1 MKTIDFAIFFDM
13 DGTLFNTE
21 KILAGALNKTFD
33 YLRKEGEWGGE
44 PPYEECKKL
53 LGSTLEE
60 LWSKLLPK
68 SSEAVRKEA
77 DRLFLEGMMEEIS
90 LGKGE
95 IFPGVIETL
104 KKIKEMG
111 IPIFVASN
119 GLDGYIQ
126 TINEYYGLHEY
137 FTDFYSSGRFKCSSK
152 IELVL
157 KLLEDYKIKNAIMIG
172 DRKSDIEAAIKNNI
186 LSIGCDF
193 GFANPDELKGASYH
207 VKDFK
212 EILPIVKKYLQNSI
226 ESSKF
231 TTYI

>member
-33 YLRKEGEWGGE
+33 YLRKEGEWEGE

-68 SSEAVRKEA
+68 SSGAVRKEA
-77 DRLFLEGMMEEIS
+77 DRLFLEGMMEEIGS
-90 LGKGE
+90 GKGE

-104 KKIKEMG
+104 KEIKGMG
-111 IPIFVASN
+111 IPAFVASN

-126 TINEYYGLHEY
+126 TINKYYGLHEY

-152 IELVL
+152 VELVS
-157 KLLEDYKIKNAIMIG
+157 KLLEDYKIKTAIMVG

-186 LSIGCDF
+186 ISIGCDF
-193 GFANPDELKGASYH
+193 GFACSDELKGASYH

-212 EILPIVKKYLQNSI
+212 EILPLIKKYSQNI
-226 ESSKF
+226 LENKAVI
-231 TTYI
+231 TYI

>member
-21 KILAGALNKTFD
+21 KILAGALNKTFN
-33 YLRKEGEWGGE
+33 YLREEGEWEGE

-77 DRLFLEGMMEEIS
+77 DRLFLDGMIEEIS
-90 LGKGE
+90 SGKGE
-95 IFPGVIETL
+95 IFHGVIEVL
-104 KKIKEMG
+104 KEIKSME
-111 IPIFVASN
+111 IPVFVASN

-126 TINEYYGLHEY
+126 AINKYYGLHEY

-152 IELVL
+152 IELVSR
-157 KLLEDYKIKNAIMIG
+157 LLEDYKIKNAVMVG

-193 GFANPDELKGASYH
+193 GFANSDELEGASYH
-207 VKDFK
+207 VNDFK
-212 EILPIVKKYLQNSI
+212 GILPLVKKCLQNSL
-226 ESSKF
+226 ESKEF
-231 TTYI
+231 ATYI